1 MKQHYKRGIY
11 ALLFLLLT
19 AAYVVKMQRQTAV
32 EPISGNPVPKNS
44 KRIPDQQNVVHDS
57 TITSIQQSLAKREY
71 NISLDTEK
79 NLLQSPNRKQ
89 RLRAYYKPGELT
101 VNNRVDSAGHNFSLK
116 LVNEGIL
123 ADGKKIFSAQANA
136 VSDHIDNKLVIK
148 HKGFSEEFIN
158 NEEGVRQNFIIDSAP
173 EDTKE
178 LQVKLSAIGLKV
190 DDLQNNE
197 LHFFTENKNGEQI
210 ASLIYKDVNCWDA
223 DGKVIPATLRYEDG
237 LVKLSVNVQDAAY
250 PVTID
255 PIVVN
260 GNPGNAN
267 ATVEGNQAG
276 AWMGGAV
283 SSAGDVNGDG
293 YSDILVSASKYDNGQ
308 IDEGAVFVYHGTAS
322 GIDPAAVV
330 MLEGDQKEAR
340 FGSFVSSA
348 GDINKDGFS
357 DIVVGALF
365 YDKGQTNEGAA
376 FIYYGSAQG
385 INKAASLV
393 LESNQPE
400 ANMGNAVGMAG
411 DVNGDG
417 YSDVAVCARAYDNG
431 QANEGVVF
439 IYHGSAAGLN
449 VNPVLIEQNQP
460 ESMFGFCATGAGDVN
475 GDGYSD
481 LVVGARTYDKGQTDE
496 GAVFVYHGSALGL
509 NTAAATILES
519 NQANAYLGHTVAS
532 AGDVN
537 GDGYSDIILGANMY
551 DKGQTNEGV
560 AFVHY
565 GSGQG
570 VSAAPAVVLEKNQ
583 VEAQLGYSVASAG
596 DVNGDGY
603 ADVIVGA
610 MYYDNDQSNE
620 GAAFIYQGSSTGLS
634 ANPVSTLESNQA
646 GAQFGSNVS
655 SAGDVNGDGYSDVVV
670 GAIVY
675 DNGHN
680 DEGAAFV
687 WLGKAEGVNSYPTKF
702 YGIPYT
708 DGESPYSGNF
718 GQAVTT
724 AGDINGDGFG
734 DIIICDSGYDN
745 GVYHSYGG
753 AFIYYGS
760 PQGIDVNSVTIIDNI
775 PEKKYFGES
784 VASAGDVNGD
794 GYDDIII
801 GDTSFEENHDPKNGI
816 ITDGGGAFVYYG
828 SSQGINK
835 NNPSILRSVNPETN
849 REFAESVAGAGDV
862 NGDGYDDVVVGD
874 SWYTNPVTN
883 QQLGATFVYYGSAQ
897 GINTNVAIVLEG
909 KKNSKFG
916 GSVACA
922 GDINGDG
929 FDDIIAGAANYN
941 GGSGWV
947 GAAYLFYGSALGI
960 TNNPTILEGSLNEF
974 FGESVSGAGDIN
986 GDGFADI
993 AIGCPKSESAPNF
1006 DAVFAYYGTQNGI
1019 NNNSSKTK
1027 IEIGLV
1033 EVFGYSISKAGDF
1046 NGDGYGDIIVGAP
1059 NHPPF
1064 GRGAAF
1070 LYFGSPTGVSSLNLI
1085 NFYGDDDGV
1094 LAGTS
1099 VSSAG
1104 DVNGDGYS
1112 DVLIGSMF
1120 AYAGNAINGAT
1131 LYKGNNGAGVRNN
1144 PRLYNSNLT
1153 TPINQSQKAQTNF
1166 GASLYARS
1174 FLGRNKGKLLWET
1187 KAKGEG
1193 FSKGS
1198 NNVITTSTQSTS
1210 SQSAYLDLGI
1220 GGVELKNL
1228 VDKQGPS
1235 TKIRVRVKYDRALA
1249 LTGQLYGPWRYLPA
1263 YLVGNNSAPAPEDV
1277 VDNMSETVKRK
1288 AVSVESFKDNVRIY
1302 PNPVSDKLFIE
1313 TENPE
1318 LTSHIQLYTSTG
1330 KSVCK
1335 TVQNHVDVKG
1345 FESGVYI
1352 LVISRKDGTQT
1363 SHKVAINR

>member
-1 MKQHYKRGIY
+1 MKPLY
-11 ALLFLLLT
+11 AKLTFTILIISLIAFLVQSRFQELPQKASNLPALPLKT
-19 AAYVVKMQRQTAV
+19 TGTPAATDEK
-32 EPISGNPVPKNS
+32 
-44 KRIPDQQNVVHDS
+44 

-79 NLLQSPNRKQ
+79 NLLQSPNRNQ
-89 RLRAYYKPGELT
+89 GLRAYYKPGELT

-116 LVNEGIL
+116 LINEGIF
-123 ADGKKIFSAQANA
+123 ADGKKIFSPQANA
-136 VSDHIDNKLVIK
+136 VSDHTENKLIIK

-158 NEEGVRQNFIIDSAP
+158 NQEGVRQNFIIDSAP

-178 LQVKLSAIGLKV
+178 LQVKLSAAGLKV

-210 ASLIYKDVNCWDA
+210 ASLIYRDINCWDA
-223 DGKVIPATLRYEDG
+223 DGKALLATLRYEDG

-250 PVTID
+250 LVTID

-322 GIDPAAVV
+322 GINPVTAV
-330 MLEGDQKEAR
+330 MLEGDQTEAR

-400 ANMGNAVGMAG
+400 ANMGNVVGMAG

-439 IYHGSAAGLN
+439 IYNGSAAGLN

-551 DKGQTNEGV
+551 DKGQTNEGA

-570 VSAAPAVVLEKNQ
+570 VSAAPAIVLEKNQ

-610 MYYDNDQSNE
+610 MYYDNGQSNE
-620 GAAFIYQGSSTGLS
+620 GGAFVYQGSSTGLS
-634 ANPVSTLESNQA
+634 ATPVSTLESNQA
-646 GAQFGSNVS
+646 GAQFGNNVS
-655 SAGDVNGDGYSDVVV
+655 SAGDVNGDGYSDVLV
-670 GAIVY
+670 GAVVY
-675 DNGHN
+675 SNGQVG
-680 DEGAAFV
+680 EGAAFV
-687 WLGKAEGVNSYPTKF
+687 WLGRAEGANSYSLKLDGYQDDCLF
-702 YGIPYT
+702 GI
-708 DGESPYSGNF
+708 
-718 GQAVTT
+718 
-724 AGDINGDGFG
+724 
-734 DIIICDSGYDN
+734 
-745 GVYHSYGG
+745 
-753 AFIYYGS
+753 
-760 PQGIDVNSVTIIDNI
+760 
-775 PEKKYFGES
+775 S
-784 VASAGDVNGD
+784 VATAGDVNGD
-794 GYDDIII
+794 GFSDVII
-801 GDTSFEENHDPKNGI
+801 GAPAY
-816 ITDGGGAFVYYG
+816 DGGQANLLGAAFLYYG
-828 SSQGINK
+828 SLQGINLNTVTK
-835 NNPSILRSVNPETN
+835 IENVPGSHMLGY
-849 REFAESVAGAGDV
+849 SVAGAGDV
-862 NGDGYDDVVVGD
+862 NGDGYDDVIIGDINYFISWDPNKAILIKGAALTYYGSSQGLNKNTFSILKNSGNQKDCSFGWSVASAGDVNGDGYDDVLVGD
-874 SWYTNPVTN
+874 PNYDK
-883 QQLGATFVYYGSAQ
+883 QFDEGAVFVYYGSAQ
-897 GINTNVAIVLEG
+897 GVNTNASMVFEG
-909 KKNSKFG
+909 NQTAALLG
-916 GSVACA
+916 HSVASA
-922 GDINGDG
+922 GDVNGDG
-929 FDDIIAGAANYN
+929 FDEIIVGSPNYSNGQNTEGAAF
-941 GGSGWV
+941 
-947 GAAYLFYGSALGI
+947 LFNGSALGL
-960 TNNPTILEGSLNEF
+960 NKVPTILESNSAGAF
-974 FGESVSGAGDIN
+974 FGQGVAGAGDLN

-993 AIGCPKSESAPNF
+993 AVGSPLFMINALNQGAAF
-1006 DAVFAYYGTQNGI
+1006 VYYGSLNGV
-1019 NNNSSKTK
+1019 NNNSPKTML
-1027 IEIGLV
+1027 EIGQIAH
-1033 EVFGYSISKAGDF
+1033 FGSSISKAGDF
-1046 NGDGYGDIIVGAP
+1046 NGDGYGDLIVGAIYY
-1059 NHPPF
+1059 PPSE
-1064 GRGAAF
+1064 RGAAF
-1070 LYFGSPTGVSSLNLI
+1070 MFFGSSNGVSPLNPI
-1085 NFYGDDDGV
+1085 KFDSNSDYSETG
-1094 LAGTS
+1094 AS
-1099 VSSAG
+1099 VACAG

-1112 DVLIGSMF
+1112 DILIGSPYNKNSAF
-1120 AYAGNAINGAT
+1120 
-1131 LYKGNNGAGVRNN
+1131 LYHGNNGKGLQNN
-1144 PRLYNSNLT
+1144 LRLYNSNLT
-1153 TPINQSQKAQTNF
+1153 TPINQSQKVKNDF
-1166 GASLYARS
+1166 GAGLYAKS
-1174 FLGRNKGKLLWET
+1174 FLGKNKGKLIWET
-1187 KAKGEG
+1187 KAKGQG
-1193 FSKGS
+1193 FSQGA
-1198 NNVITTSTQSTS
+1198 NNLITNSTMSS
-1210 SQSAYLDLGI
+1210 GSQSAYASLGLT
-1220 GGVELKNL
+1220 GTELKS
-1228 VDKQGPS
+1228 VIVKQGPS
-1235 TKIRVRVKYDRALA
+1235 TKVRVRVKYDPTLA

-1263 YLVGNNSAPAPEDV
+1263 YLLGNSIAPAPEDV
-1277 VDNMSETVKRK
+1277 VDDMSETVRRK
-1288 AVSVESFKDNVRIY
+1288 VGEAVAGKGGEDIYVY
-1302 PNPVSDKLFIE
+1302 PNPASDKIVVK
-1313 TENPE
+1313 TGDANSIRSIQM
-1318 LTSHIQLYTSTG
+1318 LTLEG
-1330 KSVCK
+1330 RSVYGSSSA
-1335 TVQNHVDVKG
+1335 VSEIDIRNVAAG
-1345 FESGVYI
+1345 NYI
-1352 LVISRKDGTQT
+1352 LLLTHEDGSISTRKVMIQ
-1363 SHKVAINR
+1363 K